1 MTRHAGDRPA
11 APRSAGPP
19 ASRRGPAAKQDA
31 RSRAPQAVLA
41 WVVPALAAL
50 LLYAKTIGFTFVWD
64 DLDLVVRNTA
74 LHESGWAK
82 LLLRDFWD
90 STGGGTGM
98 WRPLVTLSFRV
109 DGVLSQWQPWA
120 FHAVNALVHTASAAL
135 VARLA
140 LARRLGVPAAIA
152 AGLVFATAPSL
163 AESVAWVAGRT
174 DAFLVLATLVALLAA
189 GRWRESGSRTALA
202 AVGAC
207 VVCALLAKETALVL
221 PLVFA
226 ADAADAADG
235 ADVAAARSTGAGSPR
250 SRAGAP
256 VWVALAV
263 TLVWAGFH
271 SMLVTA
277 PVHPPAVGAAF
288 GAAALV
294 WAHLAWLTPWAP
306 HSPLLPLWTV
316 PAAPVAWAA
325 WLGLAAMAI
334 AGWVLVLRRAR
345 VALPM
350 VLVFAPL
357 LPVAGA
363 SLLEA
368 GVRFAE
374 RSLALPAVGLAL
386 ALAAL
391 ATRVPVRARALALAV
406 LLGWVV
412 AQTTVAVPAIAA
424 WRDEE
429 SRIRRV
435 VEVRPADTDAL
446 LGLADLLSTMGRTRE
461 AREWIARAAGQVG
474 AEADVA
480 LASLEYRSGHFA
492 EALAAAQRAAAAEP
506 ANLAAGVI
514 RVRTLAHLA
523 RAPEAVVAGEALLAA
538 HPDEAAAQGALGVAW
553 LAAGDPARAR
563 PLLEAA
569 SSRLRDDAG
578 LAWDLGRAAIAT
590 GNVPL
595 ASRAFERVVTA
606 LPDSYE
612 GWLGVADTRARLGD
626 STGAAAA
633 LTRAES
639 MPASADGR
647 TRVLRGQLT
656 RR

>member
-1 MTRHAGDRPA
+1 
-11 APRSAGPP
+11 
-19 ASRRGPAAKQDA
+19 
-31 RSRAPQAVLA
+31 VLA
-41 WVVPALAAL
+41 LVVPALAVL
-50 LLYAKTIGFTFVWD
+50 LLYARSIGFMFVWD

-82 LLLRDFWD
+82 LLLRDFWE

-120 FHAVNALVHTASAAL
+120 FHAVNVLVHTASAAL

-140 LARRLGVPAAIA
+140 LARGLGVRTAMA
-152 AGLVFATAPSL
+152 AGLVFATAPAL

-189 GRWRESGSRTALA
+189 GRWRMSGSRTALA

-207 VVCALLAKETALVL
+207 VACALLAKETALIL
-221 PLVFA
+221 PLVLA
-226 ADAADAADG
+226 ADAADAADAAHAPG
-235 ADVAAARSTGAGSPR
+235 ARSPR
-250 SRAGAP
+250 SRASAP
-256 VWVALAV
+256 AWVALVVVLA
-263 TLVWAGFH
+263 WAGVH
-271 SMLVTA
+271 RMLIPSPT
-277 PVHPPAVGAAF
+277 HPPAISAAF

-306 HSPLLPLWTV
+306 HSPLLPLWSV

-325 WLGLAAMAI
+325 WLGLVAMVIMLWA
-334 AGWVLVLRRAR
+334 LVRRRAR
-345 VALPM
+345 VALPI
-350 VLVFAPL
+350 VLLFAPL

-363 SLLEA
+363 SLIEA

-386 ALAAL
+386 ALPAL
-391 ATRVPVRARALALAV
+391 AIRVPMRARALTLAV

-435 VEVRPADTDAL
+435 VEVRPSDTDAL
-446 LGLADLLSTMGRTRE
+446 LGLADLLSTMGRARE
-461 AREWIARAAGQVG
+461 AREWIARAAGRGG
-474 AEADVA
+474 AEADVT

-492 EALAAAQRAAAAEP
+492 DALAAAERAAAVEP

-553 LAAGDPARAR
+553 LAVGDPARAR

-569 SSRLRDDAG
+569 SSRLGDDAG
-578 LAWDLGRAAIAT
+578 LAWDLGRAAMAM
-590 GNVPL
+590 GDVHL

-606 LPDSYE
+606 LPESYE
-612 GWLGVADTRARLGD
+612 GWLGVADTRSRLGD

-633 LTRAES
+633 LTHAES
-639 MPASADGR
+639 LPASADGR
-647 TRVLRGQLT
+647 ARVLRGRLS
-656 RR
+656 RH

>member
-1 MTRHAGDRPA
+1 MTRHAGGHPA

-19 ASRRGPAAKQDA
+19 AARRGPAARQDA
-31 RSRAPQAVLA
+31 RARAPHTVLA
-41 WVVPALAAL
+41 LVVPALAAL
-50 LLYAKTIGFTFVWD
+50 LLYARTIGFTFVWD

-74 LHESGWAK
+74 LQESGWAK

-109 DGVLSQWQPWA
+109 DGVLSHWQPWA
-120 FHAVNALVHTASAAL
+120 FHTVNALVHTASAAL

-140 LARRLGVPAAIA
+140 LARGLGMPTALA
-152 AGLVFATAPSL
+152 AGLVFATAPAL

-174 DAFLVLATLVALLAA
+174 DAFLVLATLLALLAA
-189 GRWRESGSRTALA
+189 GRWRESGSRRALA

-207 VVCALLAKETALVL
+207 VACALLAKETALVL
-221 PLVFA
+221 PLVLA
-226 ADAADAADG
+226 ADAADAAD
-235 ADVAAARSTGAGSPR
+235 APGAGRRSPR
-250 SRAGAP
+250 PGAAVP
-256 VWVALAV
+256 ALVALAIV
-263 TLVWAGFH
+263 LAWAGVH
-271 SMLVTA
+271 RMLVA
-277 PVHPPAVGAAF
+277 SPVHPPALGSAF

-306 HSPLLPLWTV
+306 HSPLLPLWSV

-325 WLGLAAMAI
+325 WLGLAGVATL
-334 AGWVLVLRRAR
+334 GGVLALRRAR

-350 VLVFAPL
+350 MLLFAPL

-391 ATRVPVRARALALAV
+391 AARVPMRARTLALVV
-406 LLGWVV
+406 LLGWVA

-480 LASLEYRSGHFA
+480 LASLEYRSGHLA
-492 EALAAAQRAAAAEP
+492 DALAAAERAVAAEP
-506 ANLAAGVI
+506 TNLAAGVI
-514 RVRTLAHLA
+514 RVRALAQLA

-538 HPDEAAAQGALGVAW
+538 HPDEAAAQGALGAAW
-553 LAAGDPARAR
+553 LAAGDAARAR

-590 GNVPL
+590 GDVKL
-595 ASRAFERVVTA
+595 ASHAFERVVTA

-612 GWLGVADTRARLGD
+612 GWLGVADTRSRLGD

-647 TRVLRGQLT
+647 ARVLRGRLSQ
-656 RR
+656 R